1 MKKENESKK
10 SDGFSIVEMLIA
22 VAIGLIVLAGLVVVF
37 VSQKK
42 AYDVQA
48 QVTEM
53 HQNARAA
60 LDMISRDVAGAGYD
74 PTNYGVVGIP
84 YDADRL
90 QLRADLNGN
99 GDTNDANEDVTYE
112 LAGTVINRT
121 SGGNTV
127 VFLENIENKDNLGFK
142 IRYLKADGSEVN
154 SSADEDK
161 IRKIDIQ
168 LTVRTSRPDPSFAD
182 NNGYRTRTLR
192 SEVNLRNMAE
202 NIASLPTVP
211 PVTAIPVTTITE
223 TTSTET
229 TSTET
234 TSTETTS
241 TETTSTDTT
250 AAPDTTE
257 PDTTATPTTLGP
269 GGFDVTII
277 VAPNNKSAKVTA
289 EVLSS
294 VEIGSA
300 SLFYNVNGG
309 VYSEVTMN
317 FDSYDETTT
326 TYTYSFTIT
335 GLTKGV
341 IVNYYVEAYSAD
353 GQFMGSSAP
362 DSFVAD

>member
-60 LDMISRDVAGAGYD
+60 LDMISRDVAVAGYD
-74 PTNYGVVGIP
+74 PTSYGVVGIP
-84 YDADRL
+84 YHADRL

-112 LAGTVINRT
+112 LTGTVINRT

-127 VFLENIENKDNLGFK
+127 AFLENIENKDNLGFK

-154 SSADEDK
+154 SAADEDK

-192 SEVNLRNMAE
+192 SEVILRNMVE
-202 NIASLPTVP
+202 NIAALPTVP
-211 PVTAIPVTTITE
+211 PVTTIPVTTITE
-223 TTSTET
+223 PTG
-229 TSTET
+229 
-234 TSTETTS
+234 
-241 TETTSTDTT
+241 
-250 AAPDTTE
+250 TE
-257 PDTTATPTTLGP
+257 PTGTEPTGTEPTGTEPIVTEPPVTEPPVTEPPTTVDP

-277 VAPNNKSAKVTA
+277 VSHNNKSADVIA
-289 EVLSS
+289 EVQSS
-294 VEIGSA
+294 VVIGSA
-300 SLFYNVNGG
+300 KLFYKVNDEVSYKELDMTAGSVIG
-309 VYSEVTMN
+309 DIYKYSV
-317 FDSYDETTT
+317 
-326 TYTYSFTIT
+326 TIT
-335 GLTKGV
+335 GLNKGETV
-341 IVNYYVEAYSAD
+341 HYYVEAYSAD
-353 GQFMGSSAP
+353 GQYMGSSTP
-362 DSFVAD
+362 DSFVVDWLIE